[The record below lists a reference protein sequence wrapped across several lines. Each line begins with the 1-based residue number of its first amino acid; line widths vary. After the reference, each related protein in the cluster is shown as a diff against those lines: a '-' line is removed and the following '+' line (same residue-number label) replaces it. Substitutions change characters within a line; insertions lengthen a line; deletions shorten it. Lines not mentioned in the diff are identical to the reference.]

1 MELVETVNVLNID
14 KDASTISA
22 QQLIV
27 NENKSISDEEY
38 IISDA
43 DEELL
48 ILIQFKQQI
57 QLKSTKIYSIKNT
70 IQKINNNE
78 TDIDVSQA
86 KDVCIYKL
94 SALNVNFDDLGSI

>member
-1 MELVETVNVLNID
+1 MECIETINILNID
-14 KDASTISA
+14 NEVSTISS
-22 QQLIV
+22 QQLIT
-27 NENKSISDEEY
+27 NESLINDEEY